1 MEAIETTGKDLSDAL
16 AQAASQLGVESNTL
30 VHEVLEETA
39 GLFGKSTVRIRA
51 WVGTASTEAEAT
63 PAKAK
68 ARAPRKKAA
77 PKADPAPVEHA
88 PVEADAVEADGEEGD
103 ATDADAFEEPEEER
117 PNVVATAADADAILA
132 IVDAILKSAH
142 LTARARV
149 RSMNDRYVNVELDG
163 RDVAFLI
170 GKRGE
175 ALNALQ
181 YLVNIIVGRK
191 LANGVRCT
199 LDGNDYRK
207 ERERKLTHLAQ
218 SIAREVRKRGEE
230 AVLDALPAF
239 ERRIVHKA
247 LLDFGGIATYS
258 EGEEPN
264 RRVVIAPAD

>member
-1 MEAIETTGKDLSDAL
+1 MEAIETTGKDLRDAL
-16 AQAASQLGVESNTL
+16 AQAASQLGVDSGTL
-30 VHEVLEETA
+30 AHEVLEETA

-51 WVGTASTEAEAT
+51 WVAPEASTDAE
-63 PAKAK
+63 PAPVIEKPKAV
-68 ARAPRKKAA
+68 RKKAA
-77 PKADPAPVEHA
+77 PKAPPTP
-88 PVEADAVEADGEEGD
+88 PVEASVEAAPTEPED
-103 ATDADAFEEPEEER
+103 AEADSESFEEPEEEER
-117 PNVVATAADADAILA
+117 PNVVATAEDADNILA
-132 IVDAILKSAH
+132 IVDNLLKSAH

-207 ERERKLTHLAQ
+207 DREQKLTHLAQ

-247 LLDFGGIATYS
+247 LLDFAGISTYS